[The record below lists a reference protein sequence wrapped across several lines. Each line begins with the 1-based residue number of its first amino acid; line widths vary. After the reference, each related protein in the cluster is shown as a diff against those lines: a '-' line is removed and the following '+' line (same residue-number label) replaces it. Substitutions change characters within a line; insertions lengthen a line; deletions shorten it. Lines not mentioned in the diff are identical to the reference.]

1 MTEEQGAPFADL
13 SLLKMGAATL
23 GITLDTQQLERFR
36 RYGELLLA
44 TNERM
49 NLTAITDPEQVQ
61 ALHFLDALTLIAPI
75 REWATRAERPS
86 PILLDVGSGAGL
98 PGLALKIALP
108 ELRVTLLDATG
119 KRIRFLQ
126 ETIAALD
133 LEGIGAVQG
142 RAEEL
147 GRDPDWREQYDLVTA
162 RALARLPTLLEWCLP
177 FARIGGLVLSPKAGD
192 LTAELVEGERAA
204 AILGGQVRAPLP
216 ITLPELPG
224 RTIVPIEKVQYTPP
238 RYPRGGGQPSREPLG
253 VELPEE

>member
-13 SLLKMGAATL
+13 TLLERGAATL
-23 GITLDTQQLERFR
+23 GIALDSVQLARFR

-49 NLTAITDPEQVQ
+49 NLTAITVPEQVQ
-61 ALHFLDALTLIAPI
+61 ALHFLDGLTLLAPI

-86 PILLDVGSGAGL
+86 PLLLDVGSGAGL

-126 ETIAALD
+126 ETIVALG

-142 RAEEL
+142 RAEEV

-177 FARIGGLVLSPKAGD
+177 FARVGGLVLSPKAGD
-192 LTAELVEGERAA
+192 LTAELAEGERAA
-204 AILGGQVRAPLP
+204 AILGGRM
-216 ITLPELPG
+216 
-224 RTIVPIEKVQYTPP
+224 IVPIEKVQYTPP
-238 RYPRGGGQPSREPLG
+238 HYPRGGGQPSREPLG
-253 VELPEE
+253 VDLPDE

>member
-13 SLLKMGAATL
+13 SLLETGATAL
-23 GITLDTQQLERFR
+23 GIALDSAQLDRFR

-49 NLTAITDPEQVQ
+49 NLTAITEPEQVQ

-75 REWATRAERPS
+75 REWSTRAERPS

-126 ETIAALD
+126 ETIAALG

-142 RAEEL
+142 RAEEVA
-147 GRDPDWREQYDLVTA
+147 RDPEWREQYDLVTA

-177 FARIGGLVLSPKAGD
+177 FARVGGLVLSPKAGD
-192 LTAELVEGERAA
+192 LAVELAEGERAA

-253 VELPEE
+253 VEPDE

>member
-1 MTEEQGAPFADL
+1 MTEAQGASFADL
-13 SLLKMGAATL
+13 SLLEGGAAAL
-23 GITLDTQQLERFR
+23 GVALDGTQRDRFR

-49 NLTAITDPEQVQ
+49 NLTAITEPEQVQ

-75 REWATRAERPS
+75 REWMARAERPR
-86 PILLDVGSGAGL
+86 PLLLDVGSGAGL

-119 KRIRFLQ
+119 KRVRFLQ
-126 ETIAALD
+126 ETIAALG

-142 RAEEL
+142 RAEEA
-147 GRDPDWREQYDLVTA
+147 GRDPDWRERYDLVTA

-177 FARIGGLVLSPKAGD
+177 FARVGGLVLSPKAGD

-204 AILGGQVRAPLP
+204 AILGGRLRAPLP
-216 ITLPELPG
+216 IALPELPG
-224 RTIVPIEKVQYTPP
+224 RLIVPIEKVQYTPP

-253 VELPEE
+253 VEPDE

>member
-1 MTEEQGAPFADL
+1 MTAEQGAPFADL
-13 SLLKMGAATL
+13 SLLETGAAAL
-23 GITLDTQQLERFR
+23 GITLDRVQLDRFR

-49 NLTAITDPEQVQ
+49 NLTAITVPEQVQ
-61 ALHFLDALTLIAPI
+61 ALHFLDALTLIALI
-75 REWATRAERPS
+75 REWAMRAERPS

-126 ETIAALD
+126 ETIAALGR
-133 LEGIGAVQG
+133 EGIGAVQG
-142 RAEEL
+142 RAEEV
-147 GRDPDWREQYDLVTA
+147 GRDPDWRERYDLVTA

-177 FARIGGLVLSPKAGD
+177 FARVGGLVLSAKAGD
-192 LTAELVEGERAA
+192 LTAELAEGARAA

-216 ITLPELPG
+216 IALPELPG

-253 VELPEE
+253 VDLPSE

>member
-1 MTEEQGAPFADL
+1 MTGGQGAAFADL
-13 SLLKMGAATL
+13 SLLETGAAAL
-23 GITLDTQQLERFR
+23 GIALDGTQLDRFR

-49 NLTAITDPEQVQ
+49 NLTAITAPEQVQ
-61 ALHFLDALTLIAPI
+61 ALHFLDALTLVAPI
-75 REWATRAERPS
+75 RDWATRAECPG

-126 ETIAALD
+126 ETIAALG

-142 RAEEL
+142 RAEEV
-147 GRDPDWREQYDLVTA
+147 GRDPDWRERYDLVTA

-177 FARIGGLVLSPKAGD
+177 FARVGGLVLSPKAGD
-192 LTAELVEGERAA
+192 LTAELAEGERAA
-204 AILGGQVRAPLP
+204 AILGGRTRAPLP
-216 ITLPELPG
+216 IALPELPG

-253 VELPEE
+253 VEPPAE